1 MNKISSPRSAS
12 DSAKIGSVPSF
23 NPREIE
29 SRIFN
34 KKFCHPQQP
43 AVFRKSISG
52 WKTDAWSQDY
62 LKDRLGRRQVRVS
75 HNELGIFDYN
85 EGAQTGPVTKQ
96 TMSFAEAIDLI
107 YSEKGSKYYIQ
118 QESLKHTFSELQ
130 RDITRP
136 ELLDR
141 WKIIVAVNLWLG
153 GMACKS
159 PLHFDG
165 NDNFL
170 VQVKGDK
177 KVFLFPPSETEHLY
191 PAIGKRLSH
200 LSLLNVFAPVDADTF
215 PLYEKAQA
223 TQLCVTL
230 HAGDTLYIPRGW
242 WHAVESLD
250 TSISINFW
258 WVAADSPREV
268 RHLAGKLM
276 ANVIGSQLRKWA
288 TILRKRRSL

>member
-96 TMSFAEAIDLI
+96 TMSF
-107 YSEKGSKYYIQ
+107 
-118 QESLKHTFSELQ
+118 
-130 RDITRP
+130 
-136 ELLDR
+136 
-141 WKIIVAVNLWLG
+141 
-153 GMACKS
+153 
-159 PLHFDG
+159 
-165 NDNFL
+165 
-170 VQVKGDK
+170 
-177 KVFLFPPSETEHLY
+177 
-191 PAIGKRLSH
+191 
-200 LSLLNVFAPVDADTF
+200 
-215 PLYEKAQA
+215 
-223 TQLCVTL
+223 
-230 HAGDTLYIPRGW
+230 
-242 WHAVESLD
+242 
-250 TSISINFW
+250 
-258 WVAADSPREV
+258 
-268 RHLAGKLM
+268 
-276 ANVIGSQLRKWA
+276 
-288 TILRKRRSL
+288 